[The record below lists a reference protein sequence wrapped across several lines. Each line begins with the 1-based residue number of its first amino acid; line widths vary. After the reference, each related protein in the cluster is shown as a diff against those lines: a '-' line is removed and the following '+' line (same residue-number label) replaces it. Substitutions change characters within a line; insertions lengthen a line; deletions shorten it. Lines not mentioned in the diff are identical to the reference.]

1 VGEDLGLGEQVLTTG
16 RLVDPRRSTNRRTA
30 LPRPHAG
37 HHDRRMS
44 SAELSRAF
52 FDAFCRHD
60 LDTMMSM
67 MVEDVRYELVNA
79 PTLTSRDA
87 VRDMYTSLFEALGDA
102 EITLLEFIAQGNQAA
117 LILSLPGS
125 DEPGGSVF
133 HEWSDDG
140 LLLRYQSF
148 SRV

>member
-1 VGEDLGLGEQVLTTG
+1 MD
-16 RLVDPRRSTNRRTA
+16 
-30 LPRPHAG
+30 
-37 HHDRRMS
+37 
-44 SAELSRAF
+44 SATLSRDF
-52 FDAFCRHD
+52 FDAFRRGD

-67 MVEDVRYELVNA
+67 VAEDVRYELAHA

-87 VRDMYTSLFEALGDA
+87 VRDMYTSLFEAIGDA
-102 EITLLEFIAQGNQAA
+102 EIELLELVAHDNRAA

>member
-1 VGEDLGLGEQVLTTG
+1 M
-16 RLVDPRRSTNRRTA
+16 N
-30 LPRPHAG
+30 
-37 HHDRRMS
+37 

-52 FDAFCRHD
+52 FDAFRRRD
-60 LDTMMSM
+60 LDALASM
-67 MVEDVRYELVNA
+67 MAEDVRYELVNA

-87 VRDMYTSLFEALGDA
+87 VRDMYSSLFEALGDA
-102 EITLLEFIAQGNQAA
+102 EIKLLELIAHDNKAA

-125 DEPGGSVF
+125 EEAGGSVF